1 MKKRKT
7 KLFKI
12 TIVTIFVA
20 FFLIIYTS
28 PVVFMRD
35 GMLTKMKVDD
45 FNRKRQILERMVF

>member
-45 FNRKRQILERMVF
+45 FNQQYNLV